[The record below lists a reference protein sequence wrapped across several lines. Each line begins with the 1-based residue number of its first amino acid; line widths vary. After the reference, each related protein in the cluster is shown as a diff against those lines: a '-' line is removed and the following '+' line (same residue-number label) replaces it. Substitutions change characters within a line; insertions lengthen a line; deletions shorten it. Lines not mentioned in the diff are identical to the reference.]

1 MGPPPIKGVEWDPTP
16 TPNKP
21 DMGLFGGVPLNT
33 QNRFIGGKFPIY
45 QQTSTKHGKE
55 PYLTTYQG
63 GTPPHMK
70 KYKKLRE
77 NTSKRLS
84 LRSKI
89 PGVEW
94 DPPPIDRDHREA
106 GVGWDPHPSPL

>member
-1 MGPPPIKGVEWDPTP
+1 MGPQGLSGTPPTPPINQIWVY
-16 TPNKP
+16 
-21 DMGLFGGVPLNT
+21 LGGVPLNT

-94 DPPPIDRDHREA
+94 DP
-106 GVGWDPHPSPL
+106 HPL